1 MAMENPHGWTDGWL
15 HSDPYPVPEM
25 SRSPINTKRMRPAIV
40 LRNRPI
46 AIGSNGSK
54 MCHAPMFW
62 YILVFLWCSM
72 GNVRVNMG
80 NSTGEMLV
88 NEHNRKLLSR
98 DFQPVQPSIISSS
111 PQAKLKVWGFQDS
124 MLGKTPGIPWV
135 GISLHAMPFINP
147 GKVPLVKS
155 TTAVHL
161 CLSSSLPM
169 ALAQSWRI
177 PPGFLGCVCV
187 CLILRGRNPH
197 LSFVLP

>member
-1 MAMENPHGWTDGWL
+1 MLVYQRVIKYGNGKSPWMDRWMVAFRPLPWSRNVQKSNQHQKDETSNCTAQSPHCHWQQWFQN
-15 HSDPYPVPEM
+15 VPC
-25 SRSPINTKRMRPAIV
+25 P
-40 LRNRPI
+40 
-46 AIGSNGSK
+46 
-54 MCHAPMFW
+54 PMFW

-80 NSTGEMLV
+80 NSTGEILV

-111 PQAKLKVWGFQDS
+111 PQAKFKVWGFQDS
-124 MLGKTPGIPWV
+124 MLGKTPGIPRV

-161 CLSSSLPM
+161 CLSSSWPM

-177 PPGFLGCVCV
+177 PLEGSTNCIIIYGFV
-187 CLILRGRNPH
+187 
-197 LSFVLP
+197 